1 MKQALKFSVGC
12 LIGVMAM
19 HTLFCLGQD
28 AVWLQLNCHSTT
40 QTKGLQP
47 KHTVV
52 ISSVRPVVKQ
62 LRSNR
67 WEISF
72 IP

>member
-1 MKQALKFSVGC
+1 MKALKFSLGV
-12 LIGVMAM
+12 LIGVLIMNG
-19 HTLFCLGQD
+19 LFATAQD
-28 AVWLQLNCHSTT
+28 AVWLQLNCHNSAAD
-40 QTKGLQP
+40 TKLNP

-62 LRSNR
+62 LRPDR